1 MVVLKVAEDI
11 EAKIRRLRE
20 LGKVSAEPETP
31 PVKPPVASP
40 KKPPR
45 RPRSI
50 SSIRERERRKRILI
64 GASILIVII
73 LIISVGAYSYLQ
85 SRSANEL
92 KNLRAK
98 KVSEVN
104 YYFSHYNFSNK
115 ECAQKAI
122 QVRNQVLQKIQS
134 ANSVEELNSINVK
147 AYFDKA
153 VQAYQQCVKEQER
166 LAYEKQL
173 NQTKQAKIQAIEMAF
188 QPLLSM
194 PLPDSLRAKV
204 VSAMKTLEN
213 QVMSAKTIEEVNSVN
228 PDPYLLSLWRDY
240 YFWKIDNIQG
250 NDVILEKDG
259 NKQLLSKA
267 EAKSLLSTVT
277 DYRVL
282 LQYKVYPVQYVD
294 IALVLPRDRIAGGF
308 LKPGDAIMFFAK
320 NGTNSPYREIV
331 NKGYVEL
338 VLLPTNA
345 GQIAVSES
353 QSQSSSSTSSTS
365 TTYNENHQS
374 NYNPGDFQYSNGT
387 TVSDTYSNSQSATQS
402 SSASYSYN
410 VNLAEILKAIAAG
423 KIQASDEVK
432 QALQSYGW
440 KVISLEQSSD
450 MLVLPP
456 NTEFLVIVKVPSIFV
471 PDILQN
477 QQYLYVAKVST

>member
-1 MVVLKVAEDI
+1 MAEDI

-20 LGKVSAEPETP
+20 LGKVTAEPESP
-31 PVKPPVASP
+31 PVKPPTASP

-64 GASILIVII
+64 GASILIIII

-85 SRSANEL
+85 SRGANEL
-92 KNLRAK
+92 KNLRNK
-98 KVSEVN
+98 KINEVN

-115 ECAQKAI
+115 ECAQNAI
-122 QVRNQVLQKIQS
+122 QIRNLLLQKIQS
-134 ANSVEELNSINVK
+134 ANSVDELNSINVK

-153 VQAYQQCVKEQER
+153 VQAYQECVKKQEEI
-166 LAYEKQL
+166 AYEKKL
-173 NQTKQAKIQAIEMAF
+173 NQTKQAKIQAIKMAF

-204 VSAMKTLEN
+204 VSAMKTLEE
-213 QVMSAKTIEEVNSVN
+213 QVQNAKTIEEVNSIN
-228 PDPYLLSLWRDY
+228 PDSYLLSLWRDY
-240 YFWKIDNIQG
+240 YFWKIDNLPG

-259 NKQLLSKA
+259 NKQLVSKA
-267 EAKSLLSTVT
+267 EAKSILGSVT
-277 DYRVL
+277 SYMEL
-282 LQYKVYPVQYVD
+282 LQYKVYKVQYVE
-294 IALVLPRDRIAGGF
+294 IALVLPRDRITGGF
-308 LKPGDAIMFFAK
+308 IQPGDAVMFFAR
-320 NGTNSPYREIV
+320 NGTRGAYREIV
-331 NKGYVEL
+331 NQGYVEL

-345 GQIAVSES
+345 GQISVSES
-353 QSQSSSSTSSTS
+353 QSQSSLSSSSTS
-365 TTYNENHQS
+365 TTYNENHAS
-374 NYNPGDFQYSNGT
+374 TYNPGDVQFSNGT
-387 TVSDTYSNSQSATQS
+387 TVSDTYSNSQSSTQS

-432 QALQSYGW
+432 QALRSYGW
-440 KVISLEQSSD
+440 KVMDLEQSSD

-477 QQYLYVAKVST
+477 QQYLYIAKVST

>member
-1 MVVLKVAEDI
+1 MLKVAEDI

-20 LGKVSAEPETP
+20 LGKVTAEPESP
-31 PVKPPVASP
+31 PVKPPTASP

-50 SSIRERERRKRILI
+50 SSIRERERRKRIII
-64 GASILIVII
+64 GASILIIII

-92 KNLRAK
+92 KNLRNK
-98 KVSEVN
+98 KINEVN

-115 ECAQKAI
+115 ECAQNAI
-122 QVRNQVLQKIQS
+122 QIRNLLLQKIQS
-134 ANSVEELNSINVK
+134 ANSVDELNSVNVK

-153 VQAYQQCVKEQER
+153 VQAYQECMKKQEEI
-166 LAYEKQL
+166 AYEKKL
-173 NQTKQAKIQAIEMAF
+173 NQTKQAKIQAIKMAF

-204 VSAMKTLEN
+204 ISAMKTLEEHVQN
-213 QVMSAKTIEEVNSVN
+213 AKTIEEVNSIN
-228 PDPYLLSLWRDY
+228 PDSYLLSLWRDY
-240 YFWKIDNIQG
+240 YFWKIDNLPG

-259 NKQLLSKA
+259 NKQLVSKA
-267 EAKSLLSTVT
+267 EAKSILSSVASYTELLK
-277 DYRVL
+277 
-282 LQYKVYPVQYVD
+282 YKVYKVQYVE
-294 IALVLPRDRIAGGF
+294 IALVLPRDRITGGF
-308 LKPGDAIMFFAK
+308 IQPGDAVMFFAR
-320 NGTNSPYREIV
+320 NGTRGTYREIV
-331 NKGYVEL
+331 NQGYVEL

-345 GQIAVSES
+345 GQISVSES
-353 QSQSSSSTSSTS
+353 QSQSSSSSSSAS
-365 TTYNENHQS
+365 TTYNENHAS
-374 NYNPGDFQYSNGT
+374 TYNPGDVQFSNGT
-387 TVSDTYSNSQSATQS
+387 TVSDTYSNSQSSTQS

-432 QALQSYGW
+432 QALKSYGW
-440 KVISLEQSSD
+440 KVMDLEQSSD

-477 QQYLYVAKVST
+477 QQYLYIAKVST

>member
-1 MVVLKVAEDI
+1 MAEDI

-20 LGKVSAEPETP
+20 LGKVTAEPESP
-31 PVKPPVASP
+31 PVKPPTASP

-50 SSIRERERRKRILI
+50 SSIRERERRKRIII
-64 GASILIVII
+64 GASILIIII

-92 KNLRAK
+92 KNLRNK
-98 KVSEVN
+98 KINEVN

-115 ECAQKAI
+115 ECAQNAI
-122 QVRNQVLQKIQS
+122 QIRNLLLQKIQS
-134 ANSVEELNSINVK
+134 ANSVDELNSVNVK

-153 VQAYQQCVKEQER
+153 VQAYQECMKKQEEI
-166 LAYEKQL
+166 AYEKKL
-173 NQTKQAKIQAIEMAF
+173 NQTKQAKIQAIKMAF

-204 VSAMKTLEN
+204 ISAMKTLEEHVQN
-213 QVMSAKTIEEVNSVN
+213 AKTIEEVNSIN
-228 PDPYLLSLWRDY
+228 PDSYLLSLWRDY
-240 YFWKIDNIQG
+240 YFWKIDNLPG

-259 NKQLLSKA
+259 NKQLVSKA
-267 EAKSLLSTVT
+267 EAKSILSSVASYTELLK
-277 DYRVL
+277 
-282 LQYKVYPVQYVD
+282 YKVYKVQYVE
-294 IALVLPRDRIAGGF
+294 IALVLPRDRITGGF
-308 LKPGDAIMFFAK
+308 IQPGDAVMFFAR
-320 NGTNSPYREIV
+320 NGTRGTYREIV
-331 NKGYVEL
+331 NQGYVEL

-345 GQIAVSES
+345 GQISVSES
-353 QSQSSSSTSSTS
+353 QSQSSSSSSSAS
-365 TTYNENHQS
+365 TTYNENHAS
-374 NYNPGDFQYSNGT
+374 TYNPGDVQFSNGT
-387 TVSDTYSNSQSATQS
+387 TVSDTYSNSQSSTQS

-432 QALQSYGW
+432 QALKSYGW
-440 KVISLEQSSD
+440 KVMDLEQSSD

-477 QQYLYVAKVST
+477 QQYLYIAKVST

>member
-20 LGKVSAEPETP
+20 LGKITAEPESP
-31 PVKPPVASP
+31 PIKPPTASP

-50 SSIRERERRKRILI
+50 SSIRGRERRKRILI
-64 GASILIVII
+64 GASILIIII

-92 KNLRAK
+92 KNLRNK
-98 KVSEVN
+98 KINEVN

-115 ECAQKAI
+115 ECVQKVI
-122 QVRNQVLQKIQS
+122 QIRNLLLQKIQN
-134 ANSVEELNSINVK
+134 ADSVSELNSINVK
-147 AYFDKA
+147 IYFDKA
-153 VQAYQQCVKEQER
+153 VQIYQECVKKQEEI
-166 LAYEKQL
+166 AYEKKL
-173 NQTKQAKIQAIEMAF
+173 NQTKQAKIQAIRMAF

-204 VSAMKTLEN
+204 ISAMKTLEEKVQN
-213 QVMSAKTIEEVNSVN
+213 AKTIEEVNSIT
-228 PDPYLLSLWRDY
+228 PDSYLLSLWRDY
-240 YFWKIDNIQG
+240 YFWKIDNLPG
-250 NDVILEKDG
+250 NEVILEKNG
-259 NKQLLSKA
+259 EKQLLSKA
-267 EAKSLLSTVT
+267 EAKAILGSVATYLE
-277 DYRVL
+277 L
-282 LQYKVYPVQYVD
+282 LQYKVYQVQYVE

-308 LKPGDAIMFFAK
+308 LKPGDAVMFFAK
-320 NGTNSPYREIV
+320 NTTKGSYREIV
-331 NKGYVEL
+331 NQGYVEL

-345 GQIAVSES
+345 GRISVSES
-353 QSQSSSSTSSTS
+353 QTQTSSSTSSAS
-365 TTYNENHQS
+365 TTYNENHAS
-374 NYNPGDFQYSNGT
+374 TYNPGDFQYSNGT
-387 TVSDTYSNSQSATQS
+387 TVSDTYSNSQASTQS

-423 KIQASDEVK
+423 KIQASDEAK

-440 KVISLEQSSD
+440 KIINLEQTSD

>member
-1 MVVLKVAEDI
+1 VAEDI

-20 LGKVSAEPETP
+20 LGKVTAEPESP
-31 PVKPPVASP
+31 PVKPPTASP

-64 GASILIVII
+64 GASILIIII

-92 KNLRAK
+92 KNLRNK
-98 KVSEVN
+98 KINEVN

-115 ECAQKAI
+115 ECAQKVI
-122 QVRNQVLQKIQS
+122 QIRSLLLQKIQN
-134 ANSVEELNSINVK
+134 ANSVSELNSINVK
-147 AYFDKA
+147 TYFDKA
-153 VQAYQQCVKEQER
+153 VQVYQECVKEQEK
-166 LAYEKQL
+166 LAYEKKL
-173 NQTKQAKIQAIEMAF
+173 NQTKQAKIQAIKMAF

-204 VSAMKTLEN
+204 ISAMKTLEEKVQN
-213 QVMSAKTIEEVNSVN
+213 AKTIEEVNSIN

-240 YFWKIDNIQG
+240 YLWKIDNLPG

-259 NKQLLSKA
+259 NKQLVSKA
-267 EAKSLLSTVT
+267 EAKSILSTIT
-277 DYRVL
+277 SYTEL
-282 LQYKVYPVQYVD
+282 LQYKVYKVQYVE

-308 LKPGDAIMFFAK
+308 LKPGDAVMFFAK
-320 NGTNSPYREIV
+320 NNTKGSYREIV
-331 NKGYVEL
+331 NQGYVEL

-345 GQIAVSES
+345 GQISVSES
-353 QSQSSSSTSSTS
+353 QTQTSSSTSSAS
-365 TTYNENHQS
+365 TTYNENHAS
-374 NYNPGDFQYSNGT
+374 TYNPGDFQYSNGT
-387 TVSDTYSNSQSATQS
+387 TVSDTYSNSQTSTQS

-440 KVISLEQSSD
+440 KVMSLEQSSD

-456 NTEFLVIVKVPSIFV
+456 NTELLIIVKVPSIFV

-477 QQYLYVAKVST
+477 QQYLYVAKIST